1 MKTPAIFL
9 FLFLFFSPMLPAQKI
24 ITVDE
29 AIATALNNN
38 YGIRI
43 ARSQADINKLNN
55 TAGNAG
61 MLPEVSLT
69 GSDKYA
75 LNDNYQKFSAGNDAT
90 NPSLSSNAINAGV
103 ALSWTLFDGGKMFIT
118 KNKLNEIEAQGE
130 ILFRENVL
138 QTVYDVVA
146 SYYDVVKQKQQLVSI
161 NEAMRLNEGRVKIS
175 STSFDAGLA
184 PKTDMLQAKIDLNV
198 YRENAILQLSAIEAA
213 KRSLYQLLGMT
224 AAAGLEVSDSIP
236 LDYQPDIKELNAK
249 IFSSNTSVLWY
260 QKQVDIAKLSLKEY
274 NRLRLPSLS
283 VDAGYYFSQNDY
295 SSGSVVKNRNVGP
308 QFAGNISIPLYQSG
322 NKLRQI
328 SIAKTQLQSA
338 NDELENVKLQI
349 NTQLLNALSDF
360 EHQQSMLQIERD
372 NEQLA
377 RENLDICLARLRQG
391 QTTSLEVHQAQDYF
405 VQSQTRRIDLEYSV
419 KIAGTKLQQ
428 LMAVLK

>member
-1 MKTPAIFL
+1 MKL
-9 FLFLFFSPMLPAQKI
+9 LPRL
-24 ITVDE
+24 
-29 AIATALNNN
+29 LNNN

-161 NEAMRLNEGRVKIS
+161 NEAMRLNEERV
-175 STSFDAGLA
+175 
-184 PKTDMLQAKIDLNV
+184 
-198 YRENAILQLSAIEAA
+198 
-213 KRSLYQLLGMT
+213 
-224 AAAGLEVSDSIP
+224 
-236 LDYQPDIKELNAK
+236 
-249 IFSSNTSVLWY
+249 
-260 QKQVDIAKLSLKEY
+260 
-274 NRLRLPSLS
+274 
-283 VDAGYYFSQNDY
+283 
-295 SSGSVVKNRNVGP
+295 
-308 QFAGNISIPLYQSG
+308 
-322 NKLRQI
+322 
-328 SIAKTQLQSA
+328 
-338 NDELENVKLQI
+338 
-349 NTQLLNALSDF
+349 
-360 EHQQSMLQIERD
+360 
-372 NEQLA
+372 
-377 RENLDICLARLRQG
+377 
-391 QTTSLEVHQAQDYF
+391 
-405 VQSQTRRIDLEYSV
+405 
-419 KIAGTKLQQ
+419 
-428 LMAVLK
+428 

>member
-161 NEAMRLNEGRVKIS
+161 NEAMRLNEERVKIS

-213 KRSLYQLLGMT
+213 KRSLYQLLG
-224 AAAGLEVSDSIP
+224 
-236 LDYQPDIKELNAK
+236 
-249 IFSSNTSVLWY
+249 
-260 QKQVDIAKLSLKEY
+260 
-274 NRLRLPSLS
+274 
-283 VDAGYYFSQNDY
+283 
-295 SSGSVVKNRNVGP
+295 
-308 QFAGNISIPLYQSG
+308 
-322 NKLRQI
+322 
-328 SIAKTQLQSA
+328 
-338 NDELENVKLQI
+338 
-349 NTQLLNALSDF
+349 
-360 EHQQSMLQIERD
+360 
-372 NEQLA
+372 
-377 RENLDICLARLRQG
+377 
-391 QTTSLEVHQAQDYF
+391 
-405 VQSQTRRIDLEYSV
+405 
-419 KIAGTKLQQ
+419 
-428 LMAVLK
+428 